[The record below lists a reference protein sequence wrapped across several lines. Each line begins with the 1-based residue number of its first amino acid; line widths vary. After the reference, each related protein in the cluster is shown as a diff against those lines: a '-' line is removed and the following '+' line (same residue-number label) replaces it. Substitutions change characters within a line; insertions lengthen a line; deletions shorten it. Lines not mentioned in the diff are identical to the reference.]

1 MNKKTF
7 TNIRKKHAFPL
18 FCAVALSCA
27 MFCGCSRE
35 TSSNAD
41 AESSSQPPLSES
53 QPEPSAN
60 IGPSAGPGGPTEE
73 TPETAQPNI
82 VEPFPSQGQEEEEET
97 GSLYL
102 PPDYEWENSAIIATD
117 IHYLARS
124 LTDGGSRFQY
134 MVEHGDGKIVTYID
148 QITDA
153 FLEEVFIQ
161 KPDILIL
168 SGDLTLDG

>member
-102 PPDYEWENSAIIATD
+102 PPDYEW
-117 IHYLARS
+117 
-124 LTDGGSRFQY
+124 
-134 MVEHGDGKIVTYID
+134 
-148 QITDA
+148 
-153 FLEEVFIQ
+153 
-161 KPDILIL
+161 
-168 SGDLTLDG
+168 